1 VLKQA
6 VGQRR
11 LAVVDVRD
19 DAKVTDVVEGH
30 GKGRGKEEVSRT
42 EDEGSDWAEG

>member
-1 VLKQA
+1 VLEQA

-19 DAKVTDVVEGH
+19 DAEVADVVEGH
-30 GKGRGKEEVSRT
+30 GKGREET
-42 EDEGSDWAEG
+42 EERATREGGWALVQR